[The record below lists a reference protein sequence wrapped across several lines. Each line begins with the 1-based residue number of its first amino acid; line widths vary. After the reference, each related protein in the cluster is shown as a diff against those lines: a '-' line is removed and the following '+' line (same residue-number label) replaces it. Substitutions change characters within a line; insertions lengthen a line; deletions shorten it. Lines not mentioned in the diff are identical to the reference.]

1 MIWFCLILI
10 AAISWGLTGLLR
22 QYALSHSLIDI
33 PNSRSSHSVPTAR
46 GGGVAI
52 VFSFLVG
59 MGLLWF
65 FDFITFHTLLV
76 FGGSGVL
83 VSLIGFIDDHRH
95 IAAGWRLM
103 AHFVAAIWGLYWL
116 NGLPSLVFFGIET
129 SLGWFGNLLA
139 VIYLVWLLNLYNFMD
154 GIDGIA
160 AIETM
165 TVCFGGVILFL
176 LGDFGTL
183 LNQLP
188 VLFLLA
194 ATAGFLIWNFPP
206 ARIFMGDAGSGFV
219 GLLLGLFSVAAAH
232 VDQSLLWGWIILL
245 GAFIVDATVTL
256 IRRMLKGKAFYV
268 AHRSHAYQYLSRR
281 WAAHKPV
288 SLAYGVINLLWLL
301 PIAALVV
308 LGFVEG
314 LLGIFIAYLPLVALA
329 FLLKAG
335 DEYSQEV

>member
-1 MIWFCLILI
+1 
-10 AAISWGLTGLLR
+10 
-22 QYALSHSLIDI
+22 
-33 PNSRSSHSVPTAR
+33 
-46 GGGVAI
+46 
-52 VFSFLVG
+52 
-59 MGLLWF
+59 
-65 FDFITFHTLLV
+65 
-76 FGGSGVL
+76 
-83 VSLIGFIDDHRH
+83 
-95 IAAGWRLM
+95 M